1 MFELSIAAAVAR
13 QGLKPVLNLDKP
25 DLEFQFEGRRV
36 LMECKRVLSENGIN
50 ESDIGRHSPATEKS
64 ECVGGSAPQSID
76 DDFSVNVRRSP
87 RRHILLQIR
96 REHRCFQ
103 PLLIAPVP
111 FLHWARNSLRYDAP
125 ELDRING
132 ALKANGR
139 TDLVRR

>member
-1 MFELSIAAAVAR
+1 MNEGPWAQAMVDNCARNAAQLLLSLAVGSKR
-13 QGLKPVLNLDKP
+13 DS
-25 DLEFQFEGRRV
+25 FEGEREWRIACA
-36 LMECKRVLSENGIN
+36 LRLGSN
-50 ESDIGRHSPATEKS
+50 S
-64 ECVGGSAPQSID
+64 SAPQSID

-103 PLLIAPVP
+103 PLLLAPAP

-139 TDLVRR
+139 TDLLRR